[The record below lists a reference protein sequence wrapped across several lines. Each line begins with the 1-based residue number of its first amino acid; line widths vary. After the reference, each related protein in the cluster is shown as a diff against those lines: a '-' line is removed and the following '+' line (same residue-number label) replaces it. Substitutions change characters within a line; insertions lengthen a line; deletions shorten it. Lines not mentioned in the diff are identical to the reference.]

1 MTTENNENLMP
12 EELAQRKKSADFK
25 LVSHDMATLTE
36 HNKEQQALF
45 DSWKE
50 SHKRVQGQKQ
60 VEVDQEDEV
69 EKPAFDLR
77 DDRSQAPETPKAKQK
92 PDEEVKPKP
101 SRRGTK
107 FGVDL
112 IQERWATFEQQQAK
126 ALDGLNELDNKRED
140 AQSRLDEF
148 NEKHGSYL
156 EQGVKKATGG
166 DLKRME
172 HFKKLKEQQDSLQK
186 GVDSIDKAIE
196 KGRDRYQRDHHE
208 FHSDAWGRIKQQGEV
223 LEIPALVQK
232 GDAMSKQHQDAHKA
246 FAAKLPQ
253 DEAPKHTKS
262 ITAQKVEEYAR
273 LSDGIAQQAET
284 DPVLQREISEGRNQ
298 VKQIGEDTAK
308 RRVERQEERL
318 PGHNHKHKQS
328 I

>member
-1 MTTENNENLMP
+1 MTTETNENLTP
-12 EELAQRKKSADFK
+12 EELARRKHSADFK
-25 LVSHDMATLTE
+25 VVSHDMATLSE
-36 HNKEQQALF
+36 HDKEQKALF

-50 SHKRVQGQKQ
+50 SQKRFPGQQ
-60 VEVDQEDEV
+60 HNEVDQEED
-69 EKPAFDLR
+69 EKPVFDPR
-77 DDRSQAPETPKAKQK
+77 DDRSQAPEAPKAKQK

-172 HFKKLKEQQDSLQK
+172 HFKKIKEQQDSLQK

-232 GDAMSKQHQDAHKA
+232 GETMSKQHQEAHKA
-246 FAAKLPQ
+246 FAAKLPA

-273 LSDGIAQQAET
+273 LSDDIAQQAET
-284 DPVLQREISEGRNQ
+284 DPALQREISEGRNQ
-298 VKQIGEDTAK
+298 VKQIGEDTAQ
-308 RRVERQEERL
+308 RRAERQEERL
-318 PGHNHKHKQS
+318 PNHKHKQS